1 MIKDLLVS
9 LRLRQRAQ
17 KTEPHSIE
25 RLLVFLGNPGPRYER
40 TRHNLGFMTG
50 ERLLAQQAGACFR
63 QAFKGRFWQGRIET
77 RDVGILLPETFMNA
91 SGESVERVARWACV
105 DVSDVVVVYD
115 DMDLELGLLRIRSG
129 GSSGG
134 HLGVKSI
141 IEKLN
146 SPDFVRVRMGI
157 GRPPERVPPVDFLLD
172 DFSRSEFPRVEEMIG
187 DAAAAIVRLL
197 NHPLEAVMNE
207 FNRKSSCG

>member
-1 MIKDLLVS
+1 MDLLAS
-9 LRLRQRAQ
+9 LPLPRRAP
-17 KTEPHSIE
+17 KTESDRIE

-50 ERLLAQQAGACFR
+50 ERLLALHAGACFR
-63 QAFKGRFWQGRIET
+63 QAFRGRFWRGLVESKNIG
-77 RDVGILLPETFMNA
+77 VLLPETFMNA
-91 SGESVERVARWACV
+91 SGESVARAARRGRVG
-105 DVSDVVVVYD
+105 VSDVVVVYD

-141 IEKLN
+141 IEKLD

-157 GRPPERVPPVDFLLD
+157 GRPPERIEPVDFLLD
-172 DFSRSEFPRVEEMIG
+172 DFSRSEHSCVEEMI
-187 DAAAAIVRLL
+187 DAAAIAIVQLL
-197 NHPLEAVMNE
+197 NRPLDVVMNE
-207 FNRKSSCG
+207 FNRRSIGG

>member
-1 MIKDLLVS
+1 MIKDLLAS
-9 LRLRQRAQ
+9 LRLPRWAQ

-50 ERLLAQQAGACFR
+50 ERLLSRQADARFR
-63 QAFKGRFWQGRIET
+63 RAFKGRFWQGRIESQ
-77 RDVGILLPETFMNA
+77 DVGILLPETFMNA
-91 SGESVERVARWACV
+91 SGESVVRAVRRGGV
-105 DVSDVVVVYD
+105 DVSDVLVIYD
-115 DMDLELGLLRIRSG
+115 DMDLELGLLRIRPG

-157 GRPPERVPPVDFLLD
+157 GRPPERVAPVDFLLD
-172 DFSRSEFPRVEEMIG
+172 DFSRTEFPRVEEMLD
-187 DAAAAIVRLL
+187 DAVAAIVRIL
-197 NHPLEAVMNE
+197 NHPLEVVMNE
-207 FNRKSSCG
+207 FNRKSSHG

>member
-1 MIKDLLVS
+1 MIKDLLAS
-9 LRLRQRAQ
+9 LPLPRREP
-17 KTEPHSIE
+17 KTESDRIE
-25 RLLVFLGNPGPRYER
+25 RLLVFLGNPGPRYAR

-50 ERLLAQQAGACFR
+50 ERLLALQAGACFR
-63 QAFKGRFWQGRIET
+63 QAFKGRFWRGAIES
-77 RDVGILLPETFMNA
+77 RDVGVLLPETFMNA
-91 SGESVERVARWACV
+91 SGESVERAACRGRI

-141 IEKLN
+141 IEKLD

-157 GRPPERVPPVDFLLD
+157 GRPPKRVDPVDFLLD
-172 DFSRSEFPRVEEMIG
+172 DFSRSELSRVEEMI
-187 DAAAAIVRLL
+187 DTAANAIIQLL
-197 NHPLEAVMNE
+197 NRPLDVVMNE
-207 FNRKSSCG
+207 FNRRSTGD

>member
-1 MIKDLLVS
+1 MIMDLLAS
-9 LRLRQRAQ
+9 LPLPRRAP
-17 KTEPHSIE
+17 KTESDRIE

-50 ERLLAQQAGACFR
+50 ERLLALQAGACFR
-63 QAFKGRFWQGRIET
+63 QAFTGRFWRGLVESKNIG
-77 RDVGILLPETFMNA
+77 VLLPETFMNA
-91 SGESVERVARWACV
+91 SGESVARAARRGRVG
-105 DVSDVVVVYD
+105 VSDVVVVYD

-141 IEKLN
+141 IEKLD

-157 GRPPERVPPVDFLLD
+157 GRPPERIEPVDFLLD
-172 DFSRSEFPRVEEMIG
+172 DFSRSEHSCVEEMI
-187 DAAAAIVRLL
+187 DAAAIAIVQLL
-197 NHPLEAVMNE
+197 NRPLDVVMNE
-207 FNRKSSCG
+207 FNKRSTGG